1 MTGRVVILG
10 AGPTG
15 LGAAYRLAE
24 LGHGDWDVYEA
35 SDHVGGL
42 AATLTDEQGFRWDH
56 GGHVMFSHYRYVD
69 DLVAR
74 VLRDDVERRVRHAY
88 VWTHDWLIPYPLQHN
103 IHRLP
108 REAYARCLDGIRRA
122 QQSPPRRD
130 HFAAWLETVFG
141 DGLVDVFM
149 RPYNE
154 KVWATPLDTMAVDW
168 QGERVPDVDV
178 RRILANEAADE
189 DDAGWGP
196 NAEFVFPRLGTGMLY
211 ERIAAGLPR
220 PVRLGSPAV
229 AIDPT
234 TRRVSLGDGDSTH
247 YDHLVTTMP
256 ITELVAH
263 IDGCPAD
270 VVAAARSLTSTA
282 GIFVGIGVRGDAPP
296 ERCWMYFPD
305 PAVPFYRVTYLS
317 NYSPAMTPGPGHLS
331 LLAEISVSAHRPFDP
346 AMAADRT
353 LDGLV
358 RSGLLTEAQRAHD
371 VVSANVV
378 TVPYSYPV
386 PTLAR
391 DAALDVV
398 HRWLEPLGIH
408 SRGRFGAWRY
418 EVGNTDHSIMMGVEL
433 VDRLLTG
440 TPEATWKPP
449 GR

>member
-15 LGAAYRLAE
+15 LGAAQRLAE
-24 LGHGDWDVYEA
+24 LAHDDWDVYEA

-42 AATLTDEQGFRWDH
+42 AATLTDRHGFRWDH
-56 GGHVMFSHYRYVD
+56 GGHVMFSHYPYVD

-74 VLRDDVERRVRHAY
+74 VLGDDVERKVRRAY
-88 VWTHDWLIPYPLQHN
+88 VCTHDRLIPYPLQHN

-108 REAYARCLDGIRRA
+108 AHVYARCLDGIRRA
-122 QQSPPRRD
+122 QQSSPRRD
-130 HFAAWLETVFG
+130 HFAGWLETVFG

-149 RPYNE
+149 RPYNQ
-154 KVWATPLDTMAVDW
+154 KVWATPLDTMAVEW

-178 RRILANEAADE
+178 ERILANERADE

-220 PVRLGSPAV
+220 PVRLGTPAV
-229 AIDPT
+229 AIDPAA
-234 TRRVSLGDGDSTH
+234 RRVTFADGSDTH
-247 YDHLVTTMP
+247 YDELVTTMP
-256 ITELVAH
+256 LPELVARTE
-263 IDGCPAD
+263 GCPAD
-270 VVAAARSLTSTA
+270 VVAAARSLTSTS
-282 GIFVGIGVRGDAPP
+282 GIFVGVGVRGDAPP

-305 PAVPFYRVTYLS
+305 PEVPFYRVTYLS
-317 NYSPAMTPGPGHLS
+317 NYSPAMTPGPGHFS
-331 LLAEISVSAHRPFDP
+331 LLAEISVSAHRPFDT
-346 AMAADRT
+346 ATAADRT

-358 RSGLLTEAQRAHD
+358 RAGLLTPAQREHD
-371 VVSANVV
+371 VVSTNVV

-386 PTLAR
+386 PTLGR

-398 HRWLEPLGIH
+398 HGWLEPLRIR

-433 VDRLLTG
+433 VDHLLRGAPEQTW
-440 TPEATWKPP
+440 TPP
-449 GR
+449 RR